1 MTACIALRHV
11 PFESTG
17 LLGEVLARR
26 NVNLRVIDVPEAG
39 VPSADA
45 RDADLLVILGGP
57 IGVGDASEYPFLRDE
72 LDVIALRLSR
82 GRPTLGICLG
92 AQLIAAA
99 AGARV
104 YPGTAKE
111 IGWSKLTLAEDVV
124 ENPLSPVRTLPVLHW
139 HGDTYDLPADAE
151 LLASTAV
158 TPNQAYR
165 IGKHTV
171 GLQFHLEVEAPALE
185 SWYVG
190 HTSELSQWGKRT
202 IGDLRREGKEQ
213 APALREAAL
222 KSLGLILE
230 AMGL

>member
-17 LLGEVLARR
+17 LLGEVLASRQ
-26 NVNLRVIDVPEAG
+26 VDCEVIDVPEAG
-39 VPSADA
+39 VPSDDA
-45 RDADLLVILGGP
+45 CEADLLVVLGGP
-57 IGVGDASEYPFLRDE
+57 IGVGDVADYPFLRDE
-72 LDVIALRLSR
+72 LGVIATRLSR

-111 IGWSKLTLAEDVV
+111 IGWSPLTLAHDVV
-124 ENPLSPVRTLPVLHW
+124 DSPLGPVGTRAVLHW
-139 HGDTYDLPADAE
+139 HGDTYDLPAGAE
-151 LLASTAV
+151 RLAATTV
-158 TPNQAYR
+158 TPNQAFR
-165 IGKHTV
+165 IERHTV
-171 GLQFHLEVEAPALE
+171 GLQFHLEVEAKALE

-190 HTSELSQWGKRT
+190 HTSELSQWGKMT
-202 IGDLRREGKEQ
+202 IGELRRQGKER
-213 APALREAAL
+213 APALRTAAL
-222 KSLGLILE
+222 QSFAMMLT